1 MLTSCAGGRAWGTIL
16 RHAPLRAHPLPP
28 CRCAAHTQRLCA
40 APLLSRPGW
49 TVQQGP
55 TLKGGPGDH
64 VRVYTSRDSQTG
76 ARMVAKVYSK
86 KDIRHQ
92 PELRRMVSQTRRA
105 GREAKG

>member
-1 MLTSCAGGRAWGTIL
+1 
-16 RHAPLRAHPLPP
+16 
-28 CRCAAHTQRLCA
+28 
-40 APLLSRPGW
+40 
-49 TVQQGP
+49 VQQGP